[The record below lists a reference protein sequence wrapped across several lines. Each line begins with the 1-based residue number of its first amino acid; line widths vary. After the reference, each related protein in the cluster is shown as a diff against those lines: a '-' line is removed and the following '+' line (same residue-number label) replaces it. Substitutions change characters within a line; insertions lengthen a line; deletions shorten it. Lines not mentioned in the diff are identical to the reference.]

1 MNKLVF
7 ELILAAGALAVAA
20 WLFLGT
26 SAADDKA
33 VKLPPPA
40 KDIAALTDAPE
51 SAVFAGGCFWG
62 VQAVFQ
68 HTDGVLNAV
77 SGYAGG
83 QKSTATYEQTSS
95 GSTGHAESVLV
106 TFDPKKISYGKLLQ
120 IYFSVAHDP
129 TTLNRQGP
137 DRGTQYRS
145 VVFYKDAAQ
154 KDVTERYIAQLDVAK
169 AFADKIMT
177 QVAPLAG
184 FYPAEA
190 YHQNYATLNPNQLYI
205 ATFDLPKITH
215 LKMLM
220 PEIYRDKPVLVGS
233 HETGSP

>member
-1 MNKLVF
+1 M
-7 ELILAAGALAVAA
+7 
-20 WLFLGT
+20 
-26 SAADDKA
+26 
-33 VKLPPPA
+33 
-40 KDIAALTDAPE
+40 
-51 SAVFAGGCFWG
+51 
-62 VQAVFQ
+62 
-68 HTDGVLNAV
+68 
-77 SGYAGG
+77 
-83 QKSTATYEQTSS
+83 
-95 GSTGHAESVLV
+95 
-106 TFDPKKISYGKLLQ
+106 
-120 IYFSVAHDP
+120 
-129 TTLNRQGP
+129 
-137 DRGTQYRS
+137 
-145 VVFYKDAAQ
+145 FYKDAAQ

-169 AFADKIMT
+169 AFADKIVT